1 MAINIEG
8 ICKAYDGRAVLQDLS
23 MTLEKGQCYCL
34 MAPSGAGKTT
44 LFRLLMGLETAD
56 RGRITGIAPGDIA
69 VMFQED
75 RLLMHLSP
83 VQNVLPVCTEK
94 PDLQQIRKNLLQILP
109 AECLEQPVRELSGGM
124 KRRVALA
131 RALYYPGR
139 LILLDEPFTGLDRE
153 TKEAVIHYLQI
164 HRNGRTLL
172 MATHD
177 REDAELLDAEILH
190 LERA

>member
-8 ICKAYDGRAVLQDLS
+8 ICKAYDGRMVLQDLS

-172 MATHD
+172 MTTHD

>member
-1 MAINIEG
+1 M
-8 ICKAYDGRAVLQDLS
+8 
-23 MTLEKGQCYCL
+23 
-34 MAPSGAGKTT
+34 
-44 LFRLLMGLETAD
+44 
-56 RGRITGIAPGDIA
+56 
-69 VMFQED
+69 
-75 RLLMHLSP
+75 
-83 VQNVLPVCTEK
+83 
-94 PDLQQIRKNLLQILP
+94 
-109 AECLEQPVRELSGGM
+109 RELSGGM

-177 REDAELLDAEILH
+177 REDAELLDAEIWH
-190 LERA
+190 LRACLNAE

>member
-56 RGRITGIAPGDIA
+56 RGRIKGIAPGDIA

-94 PDLQQIRKNLLQILP
+94 PDLLQIRKNLLQILP

-153 TKEAVIHYLQI
+153 TKEVVIHYLQI

>member
-94 PDLQQIRKNLLQILP
+94 PDLQQIRKNLLRILP